1 VPPQESDP
9 TGAKI
14 LDGASRA
21 LRDFGVKRATVELV
35 AKYAGV
41 SHMTIYR
48 RWPSKNDLLRAA
60 VIGELTDILD
70 TAFSQAA
77 EHGDSFA
84 ERSLRAFSEVVW
96 ALQTHPLVIREL
108 DPDSGEQLPL
118 LSSTFGSVMEVSVP
132 LVAERLAGLAPA
144 GHDDPELGSVAD
156 VFVRLAHSMVVV
168 GQPGQQPAS
177 QAEVASYARECFGP
191 YLQARATP
199 QSAPLSPPHRQ
210 PQRPYLQVAA
220 AVVLTVLALGVGVT
234 AGRTNVKL
242 PFITPANATGSPA
255 PATPGSPTP
264 EVPGR
269 PGVAPPAGEPLI
281 PAEPA
286 RQQATAAVG
295 APSVPPTV
303 PGRQL
308 VPAQSPGQSAAVPG
322 GSGGVG
328 YTGGGAVADTPDLNG
343 APPPPPR
350 PPVGA
355 GPGGGPPPPA
365 SPGPKPPG
373 PPAPGPG
380 PSPAGPGPRP
390 PGPAPAN
397 QGPANQGPAN
407 QGPNNQGPAN
417 SAPGKPGPGPAN
429 SGPPNS
435 GPGPAN
441 SGPAPG
447 H

>member
-1 VPPQESDP
+1 MPPQESDP

-48 RWPSKNDLLRAA
+48 RWPSKNDLIRAA

-70 TAFSQAA
+70 TAFGEAA

-84 ERSLRAFSEVVW
+84 ERSLRAFSDVVW
-96 ALQTHPLVIREL
+96 ALQNHPLVIREL

-118 LSSTFGSVMEVSVP
+118 LSSTFGSVMEVGVP
-132 LVAERLAGLAPA
+132 LVAERLAALAPA
-144 GHDDPELGSVAD
+144 GHDDPDLGSVAD

-168 GQPGQQPAS
+168 GQPGQPLAGR
-177 QAEVASYARECFGP
+177 AEVAEYARECFGP
-191 YLQARATP
+191 YLQARTTP
-199 QSAPLSPPHRQ
+199 QSQSLSP

-220 AVVLTVLALGVGVT
+220 AVVLTVLALGVGLT

-242 PFITPANATGSPA
+242 PFITPANATGSPTPA
-255 PATPGSPTP
+255 PPSSLTPD
-264 EVPGR
+264 VPGR
-269 PGVAPPAGEPLI
+269 QDVAPPPGEPLI

-286 RQQATAAVG
+286 RQTATAAVG
-295 APSVPPTV
+295 TPSIPPTAPV
-303 PGRQL
+303 QQPVR
-308 VPAQSPGQSAAVPG
+308 AQSPGQSAVVPG

-328 YTGGGAVADTPDLNG
+328 YVGGGAAADTPDVNG
-343 APPPPPR
+343 TPPPPPR
-350 PPVGA
+350 PLIGA
-355 GPGGGPPPPA
+355 GPAGGAPPPA
-365 SPGPKPPG
+365 SPGPKPPGPPG

-380 PSPAGPGPRP
+380 PSPAGPGPGPRP
-390 PGPAPAN
+390 PGP
-397 QGPANQGPAN
+397 GPAN
-407 QGPNNQGPAN
+407 QGPNNQ
-417 SAPGKPGPGPAN
+417 GPGPAN

-435 GPGPAN
+435 GPGP
-441 SGPAPG
+441 GPG
-447 H
+447 R